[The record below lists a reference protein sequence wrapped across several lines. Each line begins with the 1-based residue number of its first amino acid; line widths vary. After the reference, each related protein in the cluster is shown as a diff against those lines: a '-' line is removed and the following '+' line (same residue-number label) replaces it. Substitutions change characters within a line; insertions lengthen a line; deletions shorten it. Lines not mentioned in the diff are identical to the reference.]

1 MTKKVEIKYETAPG
15 TQVDGGYFVTD
26 IWVTVKR
33 KGFIGWLFRLVGSN
47 RGYQDVKMYEALSS
61 EKIAIGKAV
70 YVPRGTVVFETSG
83 NETLV
88 FDFQTDT
95 DELRKS
101 LEKYFKE
108 AE

>member
-15 TQVDGGYFVTD
+15 TQVDGGYFVPD
-26 IWVTVKR
+26 MWVTVR
-33 KGFIGWLFRLVGSN
+33 RPGFIGWLLRLLGSD
-47 RGYQDVKMYEALSS
+47 RGYYEKKMYEALLS

-108 AE
+108 SE